1 MKEQIMA
8 DSKESSKSSNSSTSV
23 LKWFAKFTSVGGLT
37 HTRNS
42 DNQISRSFWIIIF
55 VIGCILTFISIQS
68 TVSSYLEFDVNV
80 GVKLEQSNG
89 LSFPA
94 VTICNANKVHCGNL
108 HKLILECKVCTI
120 LNEMNVAQGI

>member
-1 MKEQIMA
+1 
-8 DSKESSKSSNSSTSV
+8 